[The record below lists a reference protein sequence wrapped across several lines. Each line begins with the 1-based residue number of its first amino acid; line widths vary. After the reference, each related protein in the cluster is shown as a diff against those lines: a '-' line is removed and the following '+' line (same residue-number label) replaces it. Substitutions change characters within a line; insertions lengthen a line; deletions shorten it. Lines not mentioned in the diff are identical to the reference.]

1 MNRSRDAMQRS
12 QDKRG
17 VEPDAG
23 EAVEVEERVVL
34 DEVGA
39 DRKADKEG
47 RDDVKNTGRNTT
59 AVELQILTGVIQEAT
74 RVRYR
79 QTGAVR
85 GRLNEGVFE
94 LTNKKPC
101 VGVGQTGSVGPCERP
116 LTRMKV
122 LNYLCVWS
130 KAIYRKCT

>member
-12 QDKRG
+12 QDERG

-23 EAVEVEERVVL
+23 EAVEVEERAVL

-116 LTRMKV
+116 LKHE
-122 LNYLCVWS
+122 
-130 KAIYRKCT
+130 

>member
-12 QDKRG
+12 QDKRR

-85 GRLNEGVFE
+85 GRLNEGYS
-94 LTNKKPC
+94 N
-101 VGVGQTGSVGPCERP
+101 
-116 LTRMKV
+116 
-122 LNYLCVWS
+122 
-130 KAIYRKCT
+130 

>member
-79 QTGAVR
+79 QLGAVR
-85 GRLNEGVFE
+85 VRLNEGYSK
-94 LTNKKPC
+94 LTNEKLC
-101 VGVGQTGSVGPCERP
+101 VGVDQTGSVGPCERP
-116 LTRMKV
+116 LKHE
-122 LNYLCVWS
+122 
-130 KAIYRKCT
+130 

>member
-1 MNRSRDAMQRS
+1 MQRS

-23 EAVEVEERVVL
+23 VAVEVEERDVL

-79 QTGAVR
+79 QLGAVR
-85 GRLNEGVFE
+85 VRLNEGYSK
-94 LTNKKPC
+94 LTNEKLC
-101 VGVGQTGSVGPCERP
+101 VGVDQTGSVGPCERP
-116 LTRMKV
+116 LKHE
-122 LNYLCVWS
+122 
-130 KAIYRKCT
+130 

>member
-12 QDKRG
+12 QDERG

-23 EAVEVEERVVL
+23 EAVEVEERAVL

-116 LTRMKV
+116 LNTNEGVELHLRV
-122 LNYLCVWS
+122 VESYL
-130 KAIYRKCT
+130 

>member
-1 MNRSRDAMQRS
+1 MQRS
-12 QDKRG
+12 QDERG

-23 EAVEVEERVVL
+23 EAVEVEERAVL

-116 LTRMKV
+116 LNTNEGVELHLRV
-122 LNYLCVWS
+122 VESYL
-130 KAIYRKCT
+130 

>member
-1 MNRSRDAMQRS
+1 MEFRLTVQNPVDELKNRSRDAMQRS

-23 EAVEVEERVVL
+23 EAVEVEERAVL

-47 RDDVKNTGRNTT
+47 RDDVKKTGRGTT

-94 LTNKKPC
+94 LTNRRAC
-101 VGVGQTGSVGPCERP
+101 VGVGQTGSVGP
-116 LTRMKV
+116 
-122 LNYLCVWS
+122 
-130 KAIYRKCT
+130 